1 MLLCR
6 EALLEALKILNVAD
20 TKNDPLKLCVLL
32 LLASIYQDTD
42 FGLCEKM
49 ATAAYE
55 YAKRLGNDALAWKA
69 GIILVKVLKLKG
81 DQEKADKQAI
91 LNEAHKVERLNDEN
105 VDIMND

>member
-1 MLLCR
+1 
-6 EALLEALKILNVAD
+6 LLEALKILNVAD

-42 FGLCEKM
+42 FGLAEKM

-55 YAKRLGNDALAWKA
+55 YAKRLGNDTLAWKA
-69 GIILVKVLKLKG
+69 GTILVKILTLKG
-81 DQEKADKQAI
+81 DREKADKQTI
-91 LNEAHKVERLNDEN
+91 LNEAHKIEDVNNEN